1 MKTFNKY
8 FKFNDVVA
16 INALFKYFPLI
27 NSLKILR
34 KSTNIS

>member
-8 FKFNDVVA
+8 FKFNGVVA

-27 NSLKILR
+27 NSLK
-34 KSTNIS
+34 NIKKIN